1 MTDVIAGIEGQ
12 LVQLGEETALVK
24 VGAVTYEVM
33 LPGYCIAALSG
44 QIGATIS
51 LCTMEYYEGSLGGGN
66 LIPRLVG
73 FLSPLEREF
82 FSEFTS
88 VKGLG
93 IRKGLRALS
102 LPIAD
107 VAAAVETGDEK
118 RLMTL
123 SGIGRKM
130 AQTIV
135 SELKGK
141 LQGFA
146 FGIHPPGT
154 PQTHLKPFQT
164 EALEILIAW
173 GEKRNE
179 AMDLIE
185 QASRKHPEVQTAE
198 ELVPIVYRVKQGAEG

>member
-1 MTDVIAGIEGQ
+1 VIAGIEGK
-12 LVQLGEETALVK
+12 LVQLGTETALVQ
-24 VGAVTYEVM
+24 VGAITYEVM
-33 LPGYCIAALSG
+33 LPGYCVSALSG
-44 QIGATIS
+44 QIGMDVS

-73 FLSPLEREF
+73 FLSTVEREF
-82 FSEFTS
+82 FSVFIG

-102 LPIAD
+102 IPIAD
-107 VAAAVETGDEK
+107 VAVAVEAGDEK
-118 RLMTL
+118 MLMTL

-146 FGIHPPGT
+146 FGAEPARAA
-154 PQTHLKPFQT
+154 QTKFKPFQA
-164 EALEILIAW
+164 EALEILVAW

-179 AMDLIE
+179 AMELIE
-185 QASRKHPEVQTAE
+185 QAGQRHPEVNTAE
-198 ELVPIVYRVKQGAEG
+198 ALVPLVYRLKQGVEV

>member
-1 MTDVIAGIEGQ
+1 MIAGIEGK
-12 LVQLGEETALVK
+12 LVQLGTETALVQ
-24 VGAVTYEVM
+24 VGAITYEVM
-33 LPGYCIAALSG
+33 LPGYCVSALSG
-44 QIGATIS
+44 QIGMDVS

-73 FLSPLEREF
+73 FLSTVEREF
-82 FSEFTS
+82 FSVFIG

-102 LPIAD
+102 IPIAD
-107 VAAAVETGDEK
+107 VAVAVEAGDEK
-118 RLMTL
+118 MLMTL

-146 FGIHPPGT
+146 FGAEPARAA
-154 PQTHLKPFQT
+154 QTKFKPFQA
-164 EALEILIAW
+164 EALEILVAW

-179 AMDLIE
+179 AMELIE
-185 QASRKHPEVQTAE
+185 QAGQRHPEVNTAE
-198 ELVPIVYRVKQGAEG
+198 ALVPLVYRLKQGVEV

>member
-1 MTDVIAGIEGQ
+1 MIAGIEGQ
-12 LVQLGEETALVK
+12 LVELGTETALVK

-44 QIGATIS
+44 QIGGTIS

-66 LIPRLVG
+66 LVPRLVG

-82 FSEFTS
+82 FCEFTS

-107 VAAAVETGDEK
+107 VAGAVEAGDEK
-118 RLMTL
+118 MLMTL

-146 FGIHPPGT
+146 FGSQPARGAAPAK
-154 PQTHLKPFQT
+154 LKPFQT

-179 AMDLIE
+179 AMELIE
-185 QASRKHPEVQTAE
+185 QACQRHPEIQTAE
-198 ELVPIVYRVKQGAEG
+198 ELVPIVYRLKQGAEA

>member
-1 MTDVIAGIEGQ
+1 MIAGIEGQ
-12 LVQLGEETALVK
+12 LVELGTETALVK

-44 QIGATIS
+44 QIGGTIS

-66 LIPRLVG
+66 LVPRLVG

-82 FSEFTS
+82 FCEFTS

-107 VAAAVETGDEK
+107 VAGAVEAGDEK
-118 RLMTL
+118 MLMPR

-146 FGIHPPGT
+146 FGAQPARGAAPAK
-154 PQTHLKPFQT
+154 LKPFQT

-179 AMDLIE
+179 AMELIE
-185 QASRKHPEVQTAE
+185 QACQRHPEIQTAE
-198 ELVPIVYRVKQGAEG
+198 ELVPIVYRLKQGAEA